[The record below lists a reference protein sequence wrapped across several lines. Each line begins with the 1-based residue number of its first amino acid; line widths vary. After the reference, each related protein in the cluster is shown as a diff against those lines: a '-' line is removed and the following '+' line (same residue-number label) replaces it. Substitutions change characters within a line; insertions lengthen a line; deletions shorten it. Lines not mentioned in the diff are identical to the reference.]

1 MPELLCH
8 IGREARTGYDYI
20 RIVSYPK
27 REGGALLRAISDKV
41 FEMRTPPPSMMQIR
55 GNENLFGQAT
65 LVDFSMQLNTQIA

>member
-41 FEMRTPPPSMMQIR
+41 FEMYEHPRHQ
-55 GNENLFGQAT
+55 
-65 LVDFSMQLNTQIA
+65 

>member
-27 REGGALLRAISDKV
+27 REGGALLRAISAN
-41 FEMRTPPPSMMQIR
+41 TPAINDADQ
-55 GNENLFGQAT
+55 GKQKFVWAG
-65 LVDFSMQLNTQIA
+65 DFSRL